1 MLRYFCL
8 MHVSDKSI
16 IRRTRRNTL
25 HDLGQLFL
33 EIIHEPAIIFLYECR
48 IVLTVV
54 ATNLGNGGI
63 LKLEN
68 TIEDSFHLSV
78 FLLFHKE
85 FEQECISKDFGNG
98 SGYLLFQFSFACHA
112 VNSFECVCKK
122 QYQYK
127 LTEKIKAYPRTSYQI
142 EHLM

>member
-68 TIEDSFHLSV
+68 TIEDSFHLCV
-78 FLLFHKE
+78 FFLFHKE

-98 SGYLLFQFSFACHA
+98 SGYLLFSFLSLAMLSIVLNVYA
-112 VNSFECVCKK
+112 RNNINTNLRKK
-122 QYQYK
+122 SK
-127 LTEKIKAYPRTSYQI
+127 PIPVHRTK
-142 EHLM
+142 